1 MFTTPC
7 FVKIEDAQERAD
19 LIKWLEGIG
28 YTFNVC
34 HKNAYEVAISPHS
47 TTKVIKVERR
57 AESSFID
64 ALEST
69 DTGIDCGTNID
80 LFKAIAALRDDSDTM
95 QFFRITD
102 LSTGNIVDKCV
113 RLTYGKRV
121 SKKRF
126 NLNRCHDYLIKK
138 LSPQELIEYFKTL
151 KK

>member
-19 LIKWLEGIG
+19 LIKWLEEIG
-28 YTFNVC
+28 YTFNAC

-80 LFKAIAALRDDSDTM
+80 LFKAIAALRDDSDKD
-95 QFFRITD
+95 QWFTD
-102 LSTGNIVDKCV
+102 GIRWYRCPYDKHLMLLDKDTS
-113 RLTYGKRV
+113 RYGH
-121 SKKRF
+121 
-126 NLNRCHDYLIKK
+126 NLVNFSMKASIE
-138 LSPQELIEYFKTL
+138 ELIEHFKH
-151 KK
+151 